1 MEVYKVKIYPAAE
14 QDLRDIIAYLNTL
27 SSQAAF
33 GYYDR
38 LTEEIASLSRM
49 PERYPR
55 LRDMALAARGYR
67 CLTVGS
73 YLVFYVVRGDT
84 VQIRRILYGRRDYGS
99 IIDRNGG

>member
-49 PERYPR
+49 PERY
-55 LRDMALAARGYR
+55 LSL
-67 CLTVGS
+67 
-73 YLVFYVVRGDT
+73 
-84 VQIRRILYGRRDYGS
+84 IHI
-99 IIDRNGG
+99 